1 MQTEVSIAMQFHF
14 IAAGNN
20 YEFLS
25 HSNLDQLKLTI
36 NSVHTFTSGL
46 NQVGTKEIGLALT
59 NIHLAT

>member
-25 HSNLDQLKLTI
+25 HANLDQLKLTI

-46 NQVGTKEIGLALT
+46 NQVLRKLV
-59 NIHLAT
+59 